1 MKLKVN
7 DVILFTFL
15 LPNLVFPLF
24 FPPLKSVIGNNRKE
38 EGEMRK
44 RGGRR
49 VPHTIAH
56 RLTDICN
63 IPAVCTPWVCSADST

>member
-44 RGGRR
+44 RGDEKEGWEEGS
-49 VPHTIAH
+49 TYYCSQAH
-56 RLTDICN
+56 RYL
-63 IPAVCTPWVCSADST
+63 